1 MSSIINNINFSPA
14 NNRILKIMLSN
25 AGYETL
31 RMRPLTGPLWEQSQ
45 RVLKHFM
52 TGVVHS
58 KQFHESPTPEAT
70 AAYGT
75 A

>member
-1 MSSIINNINFSPA
+1 MFSIINTVNFSPA
-14 NNRILKIMLSN
+14 NNRLLKIMLSN

-31 RMRPLTGPLWEQSQ
+31 RMRPLPGPLWEQSQ

-58 KQFHESPTPEAT
+58 KQLYESPPPESA
-70 AAYGT
+70 AAYGI